1 MAGVAGEVLEEEK
14 PAAKRR
20 ITGKTSPEQHDLVG
34 AQTFNLAIDD
44 SDGENEVE
52 QKDVKRQF
60 MVSIAT
66 LPAKKRIRVTST
78 CPE

>member
-34 AQTFNLAIDD
+34 TQTFNLAIDD
-44 SDGENEVE
+44 SDGENEAE
-52 QKDVKRQF
+52 QKDVKRKS
-60 MVSIAT
+60 MVSTAT
-66 LPAKKRIRVTST
+66 LPATKRIRVTSKR
-78 CPE
+78 PG